1 MATLQSMVMAV
12 NIAGIT
18 VLSRG
23 VEAQILPERRI
34 TAGVLQ
40 LTHRF
45 EALRRAPQW
54 ALTVRRSECLPL
66 DWGAGTR
73 PSAHGRALYLRTSG
87 SPSDGE

>member
-12 NIAGIT
+12 SIAGIT

-23 VEAQILPERRI
+23 VDAQIVPERRI

-45 EALRRAPQW
+45 EAEGDDRRIRA
-54 ALTVRRSECLPL
+54 RSSLP
-66 DWGAGTR
+66 GT
-73 PSAHGRALYLRTSG
+73 P
-87 SPSDGE
+87 P

>member
-23 VEAQILPERRI
+23 VDAPILPERRI

-40 LTHRF
+40 LTHRL
-45 EALRRAPQW
+45 EVLRRAPQW
-54 ALTVRRSECLPL
+54 ALAVRRSECLPL
-66 DWGAGTR
+66 
-73 PSAHGRALYLRTSG
+73 
-87 SPSDGE
+87 E